1 MRFFI
6 SIGLLLLLSC
16 NNSGDTVSSERD
28 SLDSVAHAQKQII
41 DSAADRSRE
50 QVDSIEKAGK
60 KMIDSTITEKKQQ
73 LEKQDSIRKK
83 KQP

>member
-1 MRFFI
+1 MRIFI
-6 SIGLLLLLSC
+6 SVGLLLLSSC
-16 NNSGDTVSSERD
+16 NNSGDAISNERD
-28 SLDSVAHAQKQII
+28 SLDSVAHAEKQII

-60 KMIDSTITEKKQQ
+60 KMVDSTITQEKQQ

-83 KQP
+83 R

>member
-1 MRFFI
+1 MRIFI
-6 SIGLLLLLSC
+6 SVGLLLILSC
-16 NNSGDTVSSERD
+16 NNSADTISNERD
-28 SLDSVAHAQKQII
+28 SLDSVAHAEKQII

-60 KMIDSTITEKKQQ
+60 KMVDSTITQKKQQ

-83 KQP
+83 K